1 MKRSILVAL
10 AVLTVGSLDR
20 AAADP
25 AEALFGCDARRT
37 ETCYF
42 KIYYTP
48 RRTRIV
54 QLLAGM
60 KEDIPDVEIGSTR
73 YCVEVGKPPAYK
85 CTQKTVN
92 AGYNN

>member
-1 MKRSILVAL
+1 MKRSILAAL
-10 AVLTVGSLDR
+10 AVLAIGTFDR

-25 AEALFGCDARRT
+25 ADALFGCDARRT

-54 QLLAGM
+54 QLPAGM
-60 KEDIPDVEIGSTR
+60 REDIPDLEIGSTR
-73 YCVEVGKPPAYK
+73 YCVEVDKPPAYK

-92 AGYNN
+92 SSYNN

>member
-1 MKRSILVAL
+1 MKRSILVAM
-10 AVLTVGSLDR
+10 AVLTLGIADH

-25 AEALFGCDARRT
+25 TGAMFGCDARRT

-48 RRTRIV
+48 RTTRIV

-60 KEDIPDVEIGSTR
+60 RTEIPDVEAGSTH
-73 YCVEVGKPPAYK
+73 YCMVVGQPPAYK
-85 CTQKTVN
+85 CPQKTVN

>member
-10 AVLTVGSLDR
+10 AVLAMSTVDR
-20 AAADP
+20 AAAAP
-25 AEALFGCDARRT
+25 AGALFGCDARRA

-48 RRTRIV
+48 RTTRIV

-60 KEDIPDVEIGSTR
+60 RTEIPDVEVGSTQ
-73 YCVEVGKPPAYK
+73 YCVVIGKPPANK

-92 AGYNN
+92 ADYNN